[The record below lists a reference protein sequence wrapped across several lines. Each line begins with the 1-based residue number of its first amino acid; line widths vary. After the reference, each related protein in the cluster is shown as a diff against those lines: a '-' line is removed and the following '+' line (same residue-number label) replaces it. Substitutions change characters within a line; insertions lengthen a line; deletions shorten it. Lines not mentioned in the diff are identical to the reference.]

1 MDVNNKAMD
10 VLHTYLAEPDAVMEI
25 EPFRT
30 WLQKDFS
37 HLDAAAWSELIAC
50 ASYLFRIRQ

>member
-1 MDVNNKAMD
+1 
-10 VLHTYLAEPDAVMEI
+10 MEI